1 MERNS
6 VKRSVILK
14 GYKIN
19 NFNKVIIMLSTVF
32 AVSSCSLLGIQNEEG
47 PQYKVLIKDGGF
59 EIRQYSSYVVA
70 ETTIDG
76 DFDNASSSA
85 FRILAGYI
93 FGKNKGDKKIAMTS
107 PVEMEQRSS
116 RIAMT
121 SPVEMQ
127 QHDNR
132 FTMRFS
138 MPSQY
143 TLEDLPEPLD
153 PRITFHII
161 EPELRASYQYSW
173 LSSKAKSFKKSQA
186 LRKWLKQ
193 HSDYQASNV
202 YFYAGYNPPWTLP
215 FLRRN
220 EVHIVLS
227 THH

>member
-1 MERNS
+1 M
-6 VKRSVILK
+6 K
-14 GYKIN
+14 GHKIN
-19 NFNKVIIMLSTVF
+19 SFNKVIITLSTVF
-32 AVSSCSLLGIQNEEG
+32 VVSSCSLLGIQNEES
-47 PQYKVLIKDGGF
+47 PDYKVLIKDGSF

-70 ETTIDG
+70 ETTIAG
-76 DFDNASSSA
+76 DFDNASGSA

-107 PVEMEQRSS
+107 PVEMEQQSS
-116 RIAMT
+116 KIAMT

-127 QHDNR
+127 QQGNR

-153 PRITFHII
+153 TRITFNVIQ
-161 EPELRASYQYSW
+161 PEIRASYQYSW
-173 LSSKAKSFKKSQA
+173 LSSKTKSFKKSQA
-186 LRKWLKQ
+186 LREWLKQ
-193 HSDYQASNV
+193 HSDYQASDV

-227 THH
+227 SNN

>member
-1 MERNS
+1 M
-6 VKRSVILK
+6 K
-14 GYKIN
+14 GLRIN
-19 NFNKVIIMLSTVF
+19 NFNKIIISLSTVF
-32 AVSSCSLLGIQNEEG
+32 AVSSCSLLGIQNEES
-47 PQYKVLIKDGGF
+47 PQYKILIKDGGF

-76 DFDNASSSA
+76 DFDNASGNA

-93 FGKNKGDKKIAMTS
+93 FGKNKGDKKIASTS

-116 RIAMT
+116 KIAMT
-121 SPVEMQ
+121 SPVEIQ
-127 QHDNR
+127 QHGNR

-143 TLEDLPEPLD
+143 ALEDLPEPLD
-153 PRITFHII
+153 PRITFKVI
-161 EPELRASYQYSW
+161 EPEFRASYQYSW
-173 LSSKAKSFKKSQA
+173 LSSKAKSFRKSQA
-186 LRKWLKQ
+186 LRQWLKQ
-193 HSDYQASNV
+193 HSNYQASNV

-227 THH
+227 TNN